1 MSDSFRVPRRRP
13 GRGAR
18 RWWATAA
25 LAVAVASALSVQAG
39 AASASASASS
49 SSYSSVPASVAQSA
63 HGAGTPRQ
71 GSPADYDSGLD
82 PTPYMGWDTYYTLG
96 GAVTESSVE
105 SVANFLLS
113 SGMAKAGYDYVWL
126 DGGWQASP
134 PRNSPV
140 NWSRIRPSSLTASPR
155 W

>member
-39 AASASASASS
+39 AASASTTSS

-63 HGAGTPRQ
+63 RGAGTPRQ
-71 GSPADYDSGLD
+71 GSPAYYDSGLD
-82 PTPYMGWDTYYTLG
+82 STPHMGSDTYYSLG
-96 GAVTESSVE
+96 GAVTESSAE
-105 SVANFLLS
+105 SVCPS
-113 SGMAKAGYDYVWL
+113 TAG
-126 DGGWQASP
+126 P
-134 PRNSPV
+134 TP
-140 NWSRIRPSSLTASPR
+140 
-155 W
+155 